1 MDVQNGWVDA
11 GRASLRRAVN
21 MLLAVVL
28 LTQSGCMCG
37 CSSPQRTAC
46 LSSECDGSGSL
57 CNAHATVGFQSPTGF
72 VSDMNDANDD
82 DSP

>member
-1 MDVQNGWVDA
+1 MDFQIGWSAVWHK
-11 GRASLRRAVN
+11 SLRRGVN
-21 MLLAVVL
+21 LMLTVVL
-28 LTQSGCMCG
+28 LTQPGCMCG

-57 CNAHATVGFQSPTGF
+57 CDAHATIGVQSPKELD
-72 VSDMNDANDD
+72 SDMDGANDD